1 MAAKS
6 PAHKVRLAGV
16 GASPQGKMPNQ
27 TADDL
32 TLMAIQAALEDASIT
47 KDDIDVLIVQ
57 PSFGGQGEI
66 REIGHRLGVEPAMAF
81 NVGYQGEALL
91 TAIHVIAAGSADV
104 AVLAYGT
111 NQRTNRNQFAKP
123 SYHVGGNFETVYG
136 LFSPG
141 STAAMNF
148 RRRMHDYGA
157 TEEQL
162 GAVAVAQSEAAALN
176 PLAVYRD
183 AITLEEY
190 LAAPYVIAPLRR
202 FDFCMISDG
211 AFATVVMS
219 EARAKDL
226 EKRPIR
232 LESFGYQTSFLEIDH
247 PDAMYHPS
255 QLPNAKRLWAATD
268 LTVADL
274 DAMYIQDAFSPNVLA
289 GLENY
294 GICERGTAHEWIQ
307 GGRISLKG
315 ELPVNPHGGQSRMTY
330 MVGWHN
336 TYDAV
341 RQLRHEADEPAR
353 QVADCQTILCTNS
366 GGHWQETFSMLLSR

>member
-1 MAAKS
+1 MS
-6 PAHKVRLAGV
+6 SDLTSKVRLAGV
-16 GASPQGKMPNQ
+16 GASAQGKLPGR

-32 TLMAIQAALEDASIT
+32 TLEAIRVALADASIA
-47 KDDIDVLIVQ
+47 KEEIGALIVQ

-66 REIGHRLGVEPAMAF
+66 RDVGHRLGIEPTLAF
-81 NVGYQGEALL
+81 NVGYQGEAL
-91 TAIHVIAAGSADV
+91 AIALHLIAAGTVDV

-111 NQRTNRNQFAKP
+111 NQRTNRNQFVAP

-148 RRRMHDYGA
+148 RRRMSDYRA

-162 GAVAVAQSEAAALN
+162 GAVAVTQSAAAALN

-183 AITLEEY
+183 VVSLEEY

-211 AFATVVMS
+211 AFATVMVS
-219 EARAKDL
+219 AARAADL
-226 EKRPIR
+226 DKHPIR
-232 LESFGYQTSFLEIDH
+232 IDSVGFQASFLEIDH

-255 QLPNAKRLWAATD
+255 QLPNAQRLWGSTD
-268 LTVADL
+268 FTVTDL
-274 DAMYIQDAFSPNVLA
+274 DAMYTQDAFSPNVLA
-289 GLENY
+289 ALENY
-294 GICERGTAHEWIQ
+294 GVCERGTAHEWIQ
-307 GGRISLKG
+307 GGRIALNG
-315 ELPVNPHGGQSRMTY
+315 ELPVNPNGGQSRMTY
-330 MVGWHN
+330 MVGWQN

-341 RQLRHEADEPAR
+341 KQLRHEAEDPRR
-353 QVADCQTILCTNS
+353 QIPNCSTVLCTNS
-366 GGHWQETFSMLLSR
+366 GGHWQETFSMLLCR